1 MAAFVAAFDLGCPGP
16 ARDLSSAASLLVPS
30 DGAPQF
36 RYRLG
41 ASILHA
47 NFQELPEDSV
57 DHVAEDLAGRLCVGD
72 IRLDN
77 RGELLERLGGDHL
90 RNESDAALVLA
101 AYDRWNRDC
110 LRYLLG
116 DFAFVVWDASARQV
130 FGAVDAIGIRGL
142 RYWIDS
148 DQLVVGTATRAV
160 AVCAPGIHR
169 VAREPIERYLADG
182 NASGFVEGTPF
193 ADVQR
198 LPAGHAFTA
207 TDRGLRR
214 WRYAR
219 VGEHAPE
226 TVTDDREYA
235 ERLRWLL
242 TQSVRARMRA
252 CGPVAFAL
260 SGGLDSSSLVCVAH
274 HLAMGERH
282 GGGPKVRT
290 YSVTYPNFPQSDE
303 GHFQA
308 AVANAC
314 PEFVHT
320 SIESDDWYFK
330 PTADTFVV
338 DEIAPSAQRSGFMTV
353 LGAVR
358 RDEARA
364 FLSGLYGDQVLGPV
378 NHWTRLL
385 DADRADVGAEVRRVF
400 RLGLV
405 PGFMAVARAGALA
418 IGGARLL
425 NRDAVLAPPPLPS
438 SAALISYWMVF
449 GPSAQMALRSGAA
462 AAANAGVSYRHPFL
476 DRRVVEFLLHVPAR
490 LRVVGGQRK
499 HVLREAMRGYL
510 PEIVR
515 TRQDTITP
523 DDVVNAKR
531 RWEQDR
537 IRAMIRKSP
546 SVRAGFIS
554 SPEALKRLDRWLES
568 GGVAATRALGR
579 VLAVDEWLSAVGDLR
594 HPGT

>member
-1 MAAFVAAFDLGCPGP
+1 MAAFVAAFDLGFPGP
-16 ARDLSSAASLLVPS
+16 PRDLSSAAGLLVPS

-36 RYRLG
+36 RHRPG
-41 ASILHA
+41 ASILQA
-47 NFQELPEDSV
+47 RFQELPEDSI
-57 DHVAEDLAGRLCVGD
+57 DQVAEDQAGRLCVGD

-77 RGELLERLGGDHL
+77 RGDLLERLGAGHL

-101 AYDRWNRDC
+101 AYGRWSHDC

-116 DFAFVVWDASARQV
+116 DFGFVVWDASARRV
-130 FGAVDAIGIRGL
+130 FGAVDPIGIRGL
-142 RYWIDS
+142 RYWLDS
-148 DQLVVGTATRAV
+148 DQLVVGTTTRAV
-160 AVCAPGIHR
+160 AVCAPGMR
-169 VAREPIERYLADG
+169 RLAREPIERYLADG
-182 NASGFVEGTPF
+182 NASGFAEGTPF

-198 LPAGHAFTA
+198 LPAGYAFTA
-207 TDRGLRR
+207 TDTGLRR

-219 VGEHAPE
+219 VGENPPE
-226 TVTDDREYA
+226 RVTDDREYA

-274 HLAMGERH
+274 RLALGDRNRV
-282 GGGPKVRT
+282 GSRVRT

-308 AVANAC
+308 AVAKAC

-330 PTADTFVV
+330 PTSGAFVV
-338 DEIAPSAQRSGFMTV
+338 DEIAPGAQRSGFMTV

-358 RDEARA
+358 QDGARV

-385 DADRADVGAEVRRVF
+385 DADRAEVGAEVRRAF
-400 RLGLV
+400 QPGLV
-405 PGFMAVARAGALA
+405 AGLMAVARAGAVAL
-418 IGGARLL
+418 GGTRLL
-425 NRDAVLAPPPLPS
+425 NQNAVLAPPPLPS

-449 GPSAQMALRSGAA
+449 GPSAQMALRSGGA

-490 LRVVGGQRK
+490 LRVVGGRRK

-531 RWEQDR
+531 GWEQDR
-537 IRAMIRKSP
+537 IRAMIRESP
-546 SVRAGFIS
+546 SVRAGLIS
-554 SPEALKRLDRWLES
+554 GPEALQRLDRWLEN
-568 GGVAATRALGR
+568 GGVAPTRALGR
-579 VLAVDEWLSAVGDLR
+579 VLAVDEWLLAVSRLR
-594 HPGT
+594 HPSK